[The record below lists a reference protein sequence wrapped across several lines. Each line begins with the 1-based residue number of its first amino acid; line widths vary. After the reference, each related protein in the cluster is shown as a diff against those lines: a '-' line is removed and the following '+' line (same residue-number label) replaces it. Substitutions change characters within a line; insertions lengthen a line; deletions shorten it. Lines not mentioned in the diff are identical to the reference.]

1 MTPLELSAMLGLGLA
16 SGLHCLQMCGPI
28 VLSYSLPLHSGEAV
42 RAHILYNL
50 GRLITYAALGAAMG
64 AAGGGVG
71 ILSRLAGMASGARI
85 VSGAAMIVA
94 GLLMAGFLPSNGL
107 VSIQKHGVTAWFS
120 RAIGKL
126 LLSPQA
132 GGKFRLGLVLGFLPC
147 GLVYAALLK
156 AMESATAWGGALTM
170 LAFGLGT
177 AVALMAL
184 GLGASFA
191 GLRLGRWS
199 ARLAP
204 VAVVLFGT
212 VLLWRGLTA
221 GPVCHHG

>member
-1 MTPLELSAMLGLGLA
+1 VAL
-16 SGLHCLQMCGPI
+16 
-28 VLSYSLPLHSGEAV
+28 

-50 GRLITYAALGAAMG
+50 DRLLTYAALGAVMG

-107 VSIQKHGVTAWFS
+107 VAIEKRGVTARFS
-120 RAIGKL
+120 RAIGGL
-126 LLSPQA
+126 LLSPEA
-132 GGKFRLGLVLGFLPC
+132 SGKFRLGLVLGFLPC

-184 GLGASFA
+184 GLGGSFA

-199 ARLAP
+199 ARVAP
-204 VAVVLFGT
+204 ISVILFGA

-221 GPVCHHG
+221 GPVCHG

>member
-1 MTPLELSAMLGLGLA
+1 MTPLEFSAVLGLGLV

-28 VLSYSLPLHSGEAV
+28 VLSYSMTLRPGDAW
-42 RAHILYNL
+42 RAHLGYNL
-50 GRLITYAALGAAMG
+50 GRVLTYSALGALMG
-64 AAGGGVG
+64 AAGGGMG
-71 ILSRLAGMASGARI
+71 MLSRLAGMASGARI

-107 VSIQKHGVTAWFS
+107 VEIQKNGVTARLS
-120 RAIGKL
+120 RAIGRM
-126 LLSPQA
+126 LLSPGA
-132 GGKFRLGLVLGFLPC
+132 GGKFRLGLTLGFLPC

-177 AVALMAL
+177 GVALFGL
-184 GLGASFA
+184 GAGASFA

-204 VAVVLFGT
+204 VFVVLFGA
-212 VLLWRGLTA
+212 VLLWRGLSA
-221 GPVCHHG
+221 GPVCHG